1 MIYEKIPT
9 RFNISEYLMSQGRDD
24 NVAIYYKDEVYT
36 YKSLKNKIN
45 QYANY
50 LMKIGMKKG
59 STMAIY
65 MHDCPELIYLLL
77 GSIKAGILP
86 IIVNP
91 KMTASQLKDIVK
103 RTKANIVFTDDE
115 LLENIKLEELDE
127 IAKCYKEIRNDAE
140 AMSTEFKTVDS
151 KKDDAALVLFTSG
164 SSGIPKGVV
173 HRHSD
178 FVAAVEGFG
187 KDVLKAEASDVFYTH
202 SKMSFAFGL
211 GGLYVPL
218 AVGASLIVNGDDNLY
233 DIIDI
238 IEKYHVTKFQAVP
251 SVYLSL
257 FMLLQDSKNSF
268 SSCKICTSGGEPLTK
283 KLAQDWKD
291 KTGLEIY
298 HGYGSTEMLT
308 SIISNS
314 EGVIRYGSMGKPTF
328 GCSAKIFNDE
338 GEIAKPYEIGTL
350 FIKGETMMEKY
361 WDDDEKTSEVITER
375 GYMSGDMCYADE
387 DGFLWYAG
395 RNSDTFKVNGVW
407 QSALPIEDVMIEDE
421 NVVEAIVTNQ
431 VFENESCIVA
441 YVVAKNLDKCEESI
455 KNIRSLF
462 FKKKMRLLCP
472 KKFYFVEE
480 IPRGNTGK
488 IKRGAVN
495 TAKVLRVVESH

>member
-9 RFNISEYLMSQGRDD
+9 QFNISEYLINQGLEDK
-24 NVAIYYKDEVYT
+24 VALYYLDEVYT
-36 YKSLKNKIN
+36 YKDLKNRIN

-50 LMKIGMKKG
+50 LVDSGMEKS

-65 MHDCPELIYLLL
+65 MRDCPELIYLSL
-77 GSIKAGILP
+77 GAIKAGILP
-86 IIVNP
+86 IVVNP

-103 RTKANIVFTDDE
+103 RTRANIVFTDDE
-115 LLENIKLEELDE
+115 LIENIKQEELTE
-127 IAKCYKEIRNDAE
+127 IAKSYKEICSNAE
-140 AMSTEFKTVDS
+140 EKSTEFQTVDS

-173 HRHSD
+173 HRHFD

-187 KDVLKAEASDVFYTH
+187 KDVLKAEASDIFYTH

-211 GGLYVPL
+211 GGLYIPL
-218 AVGASLIVNGDDNLY
+218 AVGASLIVNGDDDLY
-233 DIIDI
+233 NIIDI
-238 IEKYHVTKFQAVP
+238 VEKYHVTKFQAVS

-257 FMLLQDSKNSF
+257 SMLLEEGKQPF
-268 SSCKICTSGGEPLTK
+268 SSCKICIASGEPLTK
-283 KLAQDWKD
+283 KTAQDWKD
-291 KTGLEIY
+291 KTGIEIY
-298 HGYGSTEMLT
+298 QGYGSTEMLT
-308 SIISNS
+308 VVISNN
-314 EGVIRYGSMGKPTF
+314 EGETRYGSMGKAVAGVST
-328 GCSAKIFNDE
+328 SIINDV
-338 GEIAKPYEIGTL
+338 GEIAKPNEIGTL

-361 WDDDEKTSEVITER
+361 WDDDETTNEVITKN
-375 GYMSGDMCYADE
+375 GFMTGDMCYSDE
-387 DGFLWYAG
+387 DGFIWYAG
-395 RNSDTFKVNGVW
+395 RNSDVFKINGIW
-407 QSALPIEDVMIEDE
+407 QSALPIEEVMLEDE

-431 VFENESCIVA
+431 VYETESCVVA

-455 KNIRSLF
+455 KNIRTLF

-472 KKFYFVEE
+472 KKFYFVEA

-495 TAKVLRVVESH
+495 TAKILKEME